1 MKGSTTFWVACIK
14 RLAWAA
20 ALWAASGSW
29 MHGEAPIGFDG
40 MNRPGTKARAA
51 VAPHITALRSGC
63 LAEGTLHLVGMRLV
77 PPAERID
84 VPAGATLLVP
94 IPLVI
99 GDRAASATELAD
111 LFPREAQ
118 LEGLLTGPGLPAT
131 PLVGAIGSG
140 LPVPALGAA
149 GDYLVSGIRISR
161 GGTTL
166 LDAAGASL
174 SIRCL
179 GEVLVNAVT
188 STPMTM
194 DEIRASG
201 IQLGQGDYVAT
212 RFTLAL
218 AIGSKRVNLKVPVAI
233 PVYNGQESIVGEPSL
248 ERLELDAAGTDLI
261 PDLQVA
267 VGGMS
272 PPSTFSL
279 ARPGLAHLARHAFK
293 SLVVI
298 PGSIGYLQQ
307 FFKAQ
312 VVVLNALPKDR
323 PEYTSYRVGN
333 LSAIL
338 NIPASESTALIP
350 GSPLV
355 QGLSG
360 EGGNSVGP
368 GETAAGTWI
377 VKGARE
383 GSHLLEFQIQGE
395 FTGGALTGPVPILGT
410 ARTKVLVRNPKF
422 DLLLVHPEV
431 VLRGETYILE
441 ARLTNTSGILA
452 NGISVGLDQAR
463 MGGARI
469 VGPSTLTVDTLA
481 PGETTGLKFRLRAL
495 RNGTVIASYL
505 FSESGG
511 IGFQLAAGLGERNVR
526 LNPDTLL
533 LPQSLDPLPE
543 ALRDAMLRVLGQA
556 WSIATTKGSLPP
568 GVLPVRASTVTGNL
582 GSALAEAGLFLSMG
596 TERERVWAM
605 LWRAFTQSS
614 DAGFDQLLRSTEAG
628 AELRRELLGARAAW
642 AGGGSLTDRLGL
654 LAAWNLEGE
663 LPVLAAIEGGGEGLQ
678 VAFLGVDGS
687 QSRATAKETMLGGAW
702 SAFALDGASMLLQQR
717 FPSGGGQLRVAN
729 GGTTS
734 QDLRITVATPLD
746 NPALPATLNTYHLI
760 LPPGSVATIEL
771 GRLRGPPAVISQPG
785 GGTSSAVAES
795 TSDIHPESFRVLS
808 VHRYDLSMDPHATPF
823 GTHVMVLFNKPNR
836 PIHLP
841 DGDPGFR
848 IGSALVQVEGNRLW
862 QKVLPV
868 NPETGL
874 APPSPPAVVQCLPR
888 VVSVYLERPV
898 GPDIPRNLTLS
909 GEWASAEGEGLA
921 PCAFPILC
929 GEVPGGAQVRG
940 KVRTATGEPMAA
952 TLTYWHFVAAEEGGV
967 DLYSGEAFED
977 SYWALVS
984 NNIEVGA
991 DGSFQFDYIP
1001 QRAKTAQGMFTLEA
1015 RTVEGAAYGSA
1026 AVLGN
1031 GQKLDMDV
1039 VLEGRGDVLGRIVD
1053 GSGLPIAG
1061 ADVALYSE
1069 QASSGGSL
1077 DRNESRVL
1085 QTGKDGTF
1093 HIPKVL
1099 AGAFSLR
1106 LRKGDRGAARSSAM
1120 PAEGGRVDLGDIR
1133 LDAATGTLRVLVL
1146 NADGTPSPN
1155 QKALLGIPA
1164 GLLRSGT
1171 QVDFLY
1177 VESAGADASGRIA
1190 FSQVPAGDVSVR
1202 LPYKSGQGPVWYG
1215 FLKPGEGLDLTLRL
1229 LDPRQLARISVEVR
1243 DAAGSPVPGAGLA
1256 LLYGGQRDTWNA
1268 RTDTN
1273 GQAALPAL
1281 PDKPFGVIV
1290 HHPDWPP
1297 EGTASPTL
1305 VPRSG
1310 ENLVMQVNLPP
1321 RCAVEGRITRPDGTP
1336 VVGAYIAIPP
1346 VYNAPARNRLVRTDT
1361 KGAYRLVG
1369 LATDRGERLACVG
1382 PELATGVNQAVQ
1394 GNAEHAQHL
1403 DLQLPFV
1410 GTNSLKGRVK
1420 QPGASG
1426 LPAVADL
1433 EAYGFLPDIA
1443 PSPQGNPGWGLPVAV
1458 LGGVTRSGADGSY
1471 RIDGLPSGPF
1481 TLQASNVFFPDWVR
1495 TTGEFRGP
1503 AETLERDL
1511 TLVARPAG
1519 ALEGQIHLP
1528 DGQSPG
1534 PGGVRVTVTGARIGE
1549 LMVESGADGRYAF
1562 PQALPAGDY
1571 TLRADDPKSGAIS
1584 VEFLRLPANASLIHN
1599 IRLWGRG
1606 RLTVRVQDSNGR
1618 ILQDGTV
1625 TLLHNLQAAAAA
1637 SDFPPLGQR
1646 LQASSNGTLLWEDL
1660 LEGRVKVHLQDP
1672 NGLQG
1677 VAATEIPFGGGDAEV
1692 VVRLQPVG
1700 NLRGMLLQ
1708 PDGTAVPAGRVDAY
1722 QGGRWL
1728 GLSHTQQEGVVG
1740 HFAFTGLPTG
1750 VVLLEGWDP
1759 DTRQTCRATA
1769 QVREN
1774 QTTELVLT
1782 SNDLGQVDIRVSKA
1796 AVPVERAT
1804 LQVRYLGGSALSF
1817 RTEATTDA
1825 GGRATFMLPP
1835 GDFAIQATDPITLA
1849 TGALSFTRTPGQGP
1863 LDLEVGLRPTRDVVV
1878 TVAPPRGWTG
1888 TLGGWRLQASKSSH
1902 PLRTATLNDQG
1913 GSTLTA
1919 MMADSY
1925 TLTLWDASGRFR
1937 GSRSTTVV
1945 EGQGPQEVAV
1955 QALARGP
1962 FQVTLQDAHGAPV
1975 AVGRVQARAPG
1986 DASTSLPELG
1996 TDPDGKVTYPSILEG
2011 PVEAVAW
2018 SEDRRLHAQGG
2029 TSLKSEG
2036 TVADLVLSLGPSA
2049 RFQGILSRSGG
2060 QPVPWTLVSYRS
2072 EGLRVAGQL
2081 ATDGTGRFTSPTLPL
2096 GTYLLSADDGH
2107 GRVGSR
2113 PLVMDAVD
2121 GLVDAD
2127 FSLGGSGGFQ
2137 GTVVDPLRSNVP
2149 SVAVELWMQN
2159 LIFASSTVDPAG
2171 TFLLRDIPVG
2181 KPMTVK
2187 VRMDDGVTF
2196 AYSGSLSL
2204 DSDGSMET
2212 RTLHLE
2218 PRPHLEG
2225 HTLAVGGGT
2234 HRSMNVQ
2241 LYDKAGT
2248 RLLRRATTSADHPT
2262 FQFAYLEPG
2271 EYDLRGYDQ
2280 VSLLARRTVTV
2291 AAAPA
2296 VQTADLTA
2304 WSARDLKLQL
2314 KYPDG
2319 SVLAA
2324 KGHAKLTPILAPAD
2338 AREGDFDANGNL
2350 VLKGL
2355 PLGEA
2360 RLEVNGVRNQP
2371 PIAVI
2376 LTLVTGSGPQEV
2388 DVAALGEG
2396 SLKVRLKTDAGR
2408 DLTGGILV
2416 ARSAGSPDW
2425 VGAAQADGSFQI
2437 EQVWVGRDLQLSAS
2451 GFGVLRAAPAARI
2464 ASHGQTLE
2472 VTWPAPD
2479 QGSLRGTVS
2488 AAGGQPASGASVFLN
2503 GNGPQTT
2510 DAAGSYR
2517 FDAVT
2522 AAGFHTIRAEGIGS
2536 SPEWVAV
2543 QAQVAADGE
2552 LKVVDLR
2559 LPGTG
2564 TVRVTTQDRHG
2575 NPAPGVGIVVTT
2587 QDRRDAERTAIS
2599 DPSGQALLENV
2610 MAATIAAKA
2619 TLEGRLV
2626 QANGTLH
2633 SGSSLALDLRAPDA
2647 TLVRGSIRRAGA
2659 AVPWPS
2665 GTVAR
2670 IAGHSVEL
2678 RSDGTLGETLDL
2690 LYSAVPMTVEVQLPD
2705 GGRRF
2710 AFAGVPMVKNGDTE
2724 LDLVAPPFGTV
2735 LVTVSKPGGGVASG
2749 AHVQGDGGL
2758 RATTDAS
2765 GTCLFADLDRGA
2777 RTFHAVSGDA
2787 AGQASGDLG
2796 EDGQQLSVQIALG
2809 GRLDVSG
2816 RYLDRSGIPLLLFQ
2830 DGPRI
2835 FGTWEKST
2843 PNWVLDGDLAELAFK
2858 APVKDSTGTV
2868 KATIEATFTPDG
2880 RSLAGSALPLEN
2892 AWSADRRPGVAV
2904 VIEPASVVQRLSSRK
2919 PFKAFVAGASEKGV
2933 EWSASA
2939 GSIAADG
2946 VFTAPAEPGPVVL
2959 TARSLADPAQQAK
2972 AAVEVRRPIVLN
2984 PSSLVLQPG
2993 QQAIV
2998 QAVLADV
3005 EPADLVWSAT
3015 AGILSPAPDNR
3026 SVRFTAPEVA
3036 GDLVLTVTSDRES
3049 GVRAS
3054 LTIVVV
3060 KGTIGLTPESGQ
3072 LYRGEKVRIWAT
3084 VSGLA
3089 DTRLDWTAT
3098 AGTLAGSG
3106 LDVDFTPPQADGPVT
3121 VTASSPTNPAVKGSA
3136 TFQVVRRGTLTLQ
3149 VATEEGRPLQGKT
3162 ISLGWAEGGRSQ
3174 SLVGTSLAFYDLP
3187 VGTPITLKDSSVS
3200 TGPWNPLLPE
3210 QTFTLSSGEA
3220 KSLTL
3225 SVPMGRMTVQVNR
3238 SGAPLADVRVELSI
3252 AGKPRV
3258 WPWVGGAHG
3267 YGNYT
3272 DSSGRLAVSDV
3283 PMHVAVEAT
3292 LTWQGRTLPRTFT
3305 LSSGSE
3311 TWPIAWPDHRLVLRI
3326 SRGGKPVEGV
3336 RVDLAGAVN
3345 LLEQGPSDSA
3355 GLVTLTDLPD
3365 HAAITA
3371 TLRRHPATLVRE
3383 ILLTQ
3388 SETILDVEWPP
3399 LAEVRVELMRPN
3411 GQALPPSGWSW
3422 SILPGGEGEPPTGD
3436 GPRQTW
3442 VDLPQGTEQRIA
3454 GACAVLFQ
3462 GSPVFLCTPWSAGVT
3477 FTPGQASEVRSLTL
3491 PALASVRFVF
3501 KDRSGQVLTGP
3512 VKGGSLMLRL
3522 KDAACGGPTLAV
3534 SEFSQAVLP
3543 EIVPEG
3549 THTFELHSWPWG
3561 MLAPVRV
3568 TITAADD
3575 GKEILA
3581 PVVLPWS
3588 VSSLD
3593 LQIRAGD
3600 HATPVPDADLVLLRA
3615 DGSEAVLAR
3624 SSAWDAERGTLLEL
3638 HGPDQE
3644 DVTLQARFRPRRQP
3658 VPLRSPALAFRTG
3671 GNLKAILEIPLTVVR
3686 TRLTGTDGSALEAQG
3701 LVALGEGEP
3710 GQPDRCP
3717 TVDLGGVKHG
3727 VLLGEPASSRVALG
3741 LYDPDSGLGQ
3751 RVTIT
3756 VPALG
3761 SIHTEE
3767 RALAPHAWLRS
3778 ASLASTSGESPLRLL
3793 LAMDAEAPGMVWPDG
3808 SSWLWDGS
3816 GFTALPLAAWLS
3828 EEGLR
3833 PGYRVDYWDPTE
3845 VPDLEDPPQPTGR
3858 WLPQVRVPLTGGL
3871 WAAEWNLRGT
3881 AVEDGSGAPAY
3892 VAVEAQA
3899 GRWGR
3904 LPLEAKAGE
3913 ELSVELVEST
3923 PAWVPAQVRMLGL
3936 SEQPLLV
3943 EAQRNLR
3950 LGLRPHPG
3958 PWAWELPVGAGPDEQ
3973 GWWSA
3978 ILPVQI
3984 PLLLESFPWD
3994 CGKAGTWWSGSLAF
4008 TATQPPP
4015 AVVPVLTLQETPLP
4029 PCPPPVPVPAG
4040 SPRRNRSQASRRSRL
4055 P

>member
-1 MKGSTTFWVACIK
+1 VKGSTTYWVACIK
-14 RLAWAA
+14 RFAWAA
-20 ALWAASGSW
+20 ALWATSGSW
-29 MHGEAPIGFDG
+29 MEAGAPIGLGG
-40 MNRPGTKARAA
+40 MNRPGPKARAA
-51 VAPHITALRSGC
+51 VALPATALRSGS

-77 PPAERID
+77 PPAQRID

-94 IPLVI
+94 IPVVI
-99 GDRAASATELAD
+99 GERAASASELAD

-118 LEGLLTGPGLPAT
+118 LEGLLTGPGLAAT
-131 PLVGAIGSG
+131 PLAGAIGSG
-140 LPVPALGAA
+140 IPVPALGVA
-149 GDYLVSGIRISR
+149 GDYKVSGIRISR

-218 AIGSKRVNLKVPVAI
+218 AIGSKQVSLKVPVAI
-233 PVYNGQESIVGEPSL
+233 PVYNGQESLVGEPSL
-248 ERLELDAAGTDLI
+248 ERLELDAAGTELI

-279 ARPGLAHLARHAFK
+279 ARPGLAHVARHAFK

-312 VVVLNALPKDR
+312 VVVLNALPNDH
-323 PEYTSYRVGN
+323 PEYASYRVGN
-333 LSAIL
+333 LSATL
-338 NIPASESTALIP
+338 HIPASESTGLVP

-395 FTGGALTGPVPILGT
+395 FTGGALSGPVPILGT

-422 DLLLVHPEV
+422 DLLLVHPEA
-431 VLRGETYILE
+431 VLRGETYVLE
-441 ARLTNTSGILA
+441 ARLTNASGALA
-452 NGISVGLDQAR
+452 NGVSVSLDQAR

-469 VGPSTLTVDTLA
+469 VGPSSLTVDTLA
-481 PGETTGLKFRLRAL
+481 PGETASLKFQLRAL

-505 FSESGG
+505 YSEAGG

-526 LNPDTLL
+526 LNPDSLL
-533 LPQSLDPLPE
+533 LPQTLDPLPE
-543 ALRDAMLRVLGQA
+543 ALREAILRVLGQA
-556 WSIATTKGSLPP
+556 WSVATTKGSLPP

-582 GSALAEAGLFLSMG
+582 RDALAEAGLFLSMG
-596 TERERVWAM
+596 AERERIWSL
-605 LWRAFTQSS
+605 LWRAFTQNA

-628 AELRRELLGARAAW
+628 ADLRRELLAARAGW
-642 AGGGSLTDRLGL
+642 AGGGSLSSRLGL
-654 LAAWNLEGE
+654 LATWNLERE
-663 LPVLAAIEGGGEGLQ
+663 LPVLAAVEAAGPGLQ
-678 VAFLGVDGS
+678 VAFLGADGS
-687 QSRATAKETMLGGAW
+687 ESRGTASEALLGGAW
-702 SAFALDGASMLLQQR
+702 SAIALDGTSMLLQHR
-717 FPSGGGQLRVAN
+717 LPPGGGQLRLSN
-729 GGTTS
+729 GGAAS
-734 QDLRITVATPLD
+734 QDLRISVAAPLD
-746 NPALPATLNTYHLI
+746 NPALPPTLNTYHLV
-760 LPPGSVATIEL
+760 LPTGAEAALDL
-771 GRLRGPPAVISQPG
+771 GRLRGPPAVISRPG
-785 GGTSSAVAES
+785 GGSTMAVAES
-795 TSDIHPESFRVLS
+795 TSDIQAEGFRVLS

-823 GTHVMVLFNKPNR
+823 GTHVMVLFNRPNR
-836 PIHLP
+836 PLRLP
-841 DGDPGFR
+841 DGEPGFR
-848 IGSALVQVEGNRLW
+848 LGSELVQVEGNRLW
-862 QKVLPV
+862 QKALPV
-868 NPETGL
+868 DPETGI

-898 GPDIPRNLTLS
+898 GPDIPRNLALS
-909 GEWASAEGEGLA
+909 GAWASAEGEGLE
-921 PCAFPILC
+921 PRAFPILC
-929 GEVPGGAQVRG
+929 GQVPGGAEVRG
-940 KVRTATGEPMAA
+940 RVRKATGEPLAA
-952 TLTYWHFVAAEEGGV
+952 TLSYWHFVAAEEGGV

-991 DGSFQFDYIP
+991 DGAFQFDYIP
-1001 QRAKTAQGMFTLEA
+1001 QRAKTAQGLFTLEA
-1015 RTVEGAAYGSA
+1015 RTAEGAAYGSA
-1026 AVLGN
+1026 SVLGS
-1031 GQKLDMDV
+1031 GQKLELDV

-1069 QASSGGSL
+1069 QTSSGGSL

-1085 QTGKDGTF
+1085 QTGQDGTF

-1120 PAEGGRVDLGDIR
+1120 PAEGGRVDLGDIK

-1146 NADGTPSPN
+1146 NADGSPSPN

-1177 VESAGADASGRIA
+1177 VDSAGADASGRIA
-1190 FSQVPAGDVSVR
+1190 FTQVPAGDVSVR
-1202 LPYKSGQGPVWYG
+1202 LPYKSGQGPAWYG
-1215 FLKPGEGLDLTLRL
+1215 FLKPGEVVDLTLKL
-1229 LDPRQLARISVEVR
+1229 LDPRQLARVSVDVR
-1243 DAAGSPVPGAGLA
+1243 DAEGAAVAGARLA
-1256 LLYGGQRDTWNA
+1256 LLYGGQRDTWIA
-1268 RTDTN
+1268 QTDRN
-1273 GQAALPAL
+1273 GQASLPAL
-1281 PDKPFGVIV
+1281 PDKPYGVVV

-1297 EGTASPTL
+1297 EGVASPTL

-1310 ENLVMQVNLPP
+1310 ENLVLKVDLPP
-1321 RCAVEGRITRPDGTP
+1321 RCAVEGRVTRPDGSP
-1336 VVGAYIAIPP
+1336 VVGAYVAIPP
-1346 VYNAPARNRLVRTDT
+1346 VFNAPARNRLVRTDMQ
-1361 KGAYRLVG
+1361 GAYRLVG
-1369 LATDRGERLACVG
+1369 LATDRGERIACVG
-1382 PELATGVNQAVQ
+1382 PELATGVNQAIQ
-1394 GNAEHAQHL
+1394 GNAEHAQL
-1403 DLQLPFV
+1403 LNLQLPFV

-1433 EAYGFLPDIA
+1433 EAYGFLPDIT
-1443 PSPQGNPGWGLPVAV
+1443 PSPQGNPNWGLPVAV
-1458 LGGVTRSGADGSY
+1458 LGGVTRSGADGTY
-1471 RIDGLPSGPF
+1471 RIDGLSSGPF
-1481 TLQASNVFFPDWVR
+1481 TLQASNVFFPDWVK

-1503 AETLERDL
+1503 AETLDRDL

-1519 ALEGQIHLP
+1519 ALEGQVHLP

-1549 LMVESGADGRYAF
+1549 LTVETAADGRYAF

-1571 TLRADDPKSGAIS
+1571 VLRAEEPRSGAIS
-1584 VEFLRLPANASLIHN
+1584 VESLRLPADTSLIHN

-1606 RLTVRVQDSNGR
+1606 RLTVRVQDSSGR
-1618 ILQDGTV
+1618 SLRDGTV
-1625 TLLHNLQAAAAA
+1625 TLQHSLQTSAAAG
-1637 SDFPPLGQR
+1637 DFPPLGQR
-1646 LQASSNGTLLWEDL
+1646 LQGSSNGTLQWEDL

-1677 VAATEIPFGGGDAEV
+1677 AATTEIPFGGGDAEV

-1708 PDGTAVPAGRVDAY
+1708 PDGTAVPSGRVDAY

-1728 GLSHTQQEGVVG
+1728 GLSHTQQEGVAG
-1740 HFAFTGLPTG
+1740 RFAFAGLPTG
-1750 VVLLEGWDP
+1750 VVVLEGWDP
-1759 DTRQTCRATA
+1759 DTRQTCRATV
-1769 QVREN
+1769 QVLEA

-1925 TLTLWDASGRFR
+1925 TLTLWDASGCFR
-1937 GSRSTTVV
+1937 GARSTTVV
-1945 EGQGPQEVAV
+1945 EGQGAQEVGF

-1975 AVGRVQARAPG
+1975 PAGRVQARASG
-1986 DASTSLPELG
+1986 DVSVSLPELG
-1996 TDPDGKVTYPSILEG
+1996 TDPAGRVTYPSILEG

-2018 SEDRRLHAQGG
+2018 SEDRRFQAQGG
-2029 TSLKSEG
+2029 TSLLAEG
-2036 TVADLVLSLGPSA
+2036 TVADLVLSLGPSG
-2049 RFQGILSRSGG
+2049 RFKGILSRPGG
-2060 QPVPWTLVSYRS
+2060 QPVPWTLVNYRS

-2081 ATDGTGRFTSPTLPL
+2081 ATDGAGRFTSPALPL
-2096 GTYLLSADDGH
+2096 GAYLMSADDGH
-2107 GRVGSR
+2107 GRAGSKSFV
-2113 PLVMDAVD
+2113 LDAVD
-2121 GLVDAD
+2121 GWIDVD

-2137 GTVVDPLRSNVP
+2137 GTVVDPLRSQVP
-2149 SVAVELWMQN
+2149 PVAVELWMQN
-2159 LIFASSTVDPAG
+2159 LLVASATVDAEG
-2171 TFLLRDIPVG
+2171 AFLFRDLPLG
-2181 KPMTVK
+2181 RPMAVK

-2196 AYSGSLSL
+2196 AFSGGLTL
-2204 DSDGSMET
+2204 DSDGAMVT
-2212 RTLHLE
+2212 RTLELE

-2225 HTLAVGGGT
+2225 HTLAVGGGA
-2234 HRSMNVQ
+2234 HRSMNVR
-2241 LYDKAGT
+2241 LYDLDGT
-2248 RLLRRATTSADHPT
+2248 RLLRKATTSADHPT
-2262 FQFAYLEPG
+2262 FQLAYLEPG
-2271 EYDLRGYDQ
+2271 EYDLRGYDE
-2280 VSLLARRTVTV
+2280 VRLLARRRVTVT
-2291 AAAPA
+2291 AAPT
-2296 VQTADLTA
+2296 VQAADLTA
-2304 WSARDLKLQL
+2304 WAARDLKLQL
-2314 KYPDG
+2314 KFPDG

-2324 KGHAKLTPILAPAD
+2324 TGHARLTPLLAPAD
-2338 AREGDFDANGNL
+2338 VREGEFESNGAL

-2371 PIAVI
+2371 PMALA
-2376 LTLVTGSGPQEV
+2376 LTVVAGDGSQEV
-2388 DVAALGEG
+2388 EVPAVGVG
-2396 SLKVRLKTDAGR
+2396 SLRVRLRTDAGR

-2425 VGAAQADGSFQI
+2425 VGAAEADGSYRVD
-2437 EQVWVGRDLQLSAS
+2437 QVWAGRDLQLAAI
-2451 GFGVLRAAPAARI
+2451 GFGVLRAAPVVRI
-2464 ASHGQTLE
+2464 ASHGQTLD

-2479 QGSLRGTVS
+2479 QGSIQGTVVG
-2488 AAGGQPASGASVFLN
+2488 ADGKPAPGAGVFLD
-2503 GNGPQTT
+2503 GSGHQAT
-2510 DAAGSYR
+2510 DAAGTYS
-2517 FDAVT
+2517 FGAVT
-2522 AAGFHTIRAEGIGS
+2522 TGSLHTVRAEGAGS

-2552 LKVVDLR
+2552 SKVVDLR

-2587 QDRRDAERTAIS
+2587 QGRRDAERTAIS
-2599 DPSGQALLENV
+2599 DPSGKALLDNV

-2626 QANGTLH
+2626 QASGTLV

-2659 AVPWPS
+2659 AVPWPA

-2670 IAGHSVEL
+2670 IAGQSVEL

-2710 AFAGVPMVKNGDTE
+2710 AFAGVPMAKNGATE
-2724 LDLVAPPFGTV
+2724 LNLVAPPFGTV
-2735 LVTVSKPGGGVASG
+2735 LMTVLKPGGGAASG

-2765 GTCLFADLDRGA
+2765 GTCLFADLDPGA

-2796 EDGQQLSVQIALG
+2796 VDGQQLSVQIALG

-2816 RYLDRSGIPLLLFQ
+2816 RYLDRFGIPLLLFQ
-2830 DGPRI
+2830 DGARV

-2919 PFKAFVAGASEKGV
+2919 SFKAFVAGASEKGV

-2946 VFTAPAEPGPVVL
+2946 VFTAPAEPGTVVL
-2959 TARSLADPAQQAK
+2959 TAQSLADPAQQAN
-2972 AAVEVRRPIVLN
+2972 ATVEVRRPIVLS

-2993 QQAIV
+2993 QQATV
-2998 QAVLADV
+2998 QAVLAEVD
-3005 EPADLVWSAT
+3005 PADLVWSAT
-3015 AGILSPAPDNR
+3015 AGTLLPAPDNR

-3036 GDLVLTVTSDRES
+3036 GDLVLTVASARES
-3049 GVRAS
+3049 SVTAALPIG
-3054 LTIVVV
+3054 VV
-3060 KGTIGLTPESGQ
+3060 KGAINLSPESGQ
-3072 LYRGEKVRIWAT
+3072 IYRGEKIRILAT

-3089 DTRLDWTAT
+3089 DTRLDWNAT

-3106 LDVDFTPPQADGPVT
+3106 LDVGFTPPQADGPVT
-3121 VTASSPTNPAVKGSA
+3121 VTAASPTNPAVKGSA

-3187 VGTPITLKDSSVS
+3187 VGTPITLKDSSVT

-3272 DSSGRLAVSDV
+3272 DGSGQLGVSDV
-3283 PMHVAVEAT
+3283 PMHVPVEAA
-3292 LTWQGRTLPRTFT
+3292 LTWQGRTLTRTFT

-3345 LLEQGPSDSA
+3345 LLEQGPSDPA
-3355 GLVTLTDLPD
+3355 GLVTLVDLPD
-3365 HAAITA
+3365 QAAFTA

-3388 SETILDVEWPP
+3388 NETTLDVEWPP
-3399 LAEVRVELMRPN
+3399 LAEVRVDLKRRN
-3411 GQALPPSGWSW
+3411 GQPLPTGGWTW
-3422 SILPGGEGEPPTGD
+3422 TALPGGEGEPPPGD
-3436 GPRQTW
+3436 GPGQTW
-3442 VDLPQGTEQRIA
+3442 VDLPQGTEQRIT
-3454 GACAVLFQ
+3454 GACTLAFQ
-3462 GSPVFLCTPWSAGVT
+3462 GSPAFPCSPWSAGLT
-3477 FTPGQASEVRSLTL
+3477 FTPGQAAEARSLTL

-3501 KDRSGQVLTGP
+3501 EDRSGQVLSGP

-3522 KDAACGGPTLAV
+3522 QDADCGGPTLAV
-3534 SEFSQAVLP
+3534 RDFGQATLP

-3561 MLAPVRV
+3561 TLAPVRV
-3568 TITAADD
+3568 TVTAADD
-3575 GKEILA
+3575 GKEILV

-3600 HATPVPDADLVLLRA
+3600 HVTPVPEADLVLLRA
-3615 DGSEAVLAR
+3615 DGGEAILAR

-3658 VPLRSPALAFRTG
+3658 VPLRSPELPFRTG
-3671 GNLKAILEIPLTVVR
+3671 GTLKATLEIPLTVVR

-3717 TVDLGGVKHG
+3717 TVDLGGVRHG
-3727 VLLGEPASSRVALG
+3727 VLLGEPASSKVALG

-3751 RVTIT
+3751 RVAVT

-3761 SIHTEE
+3761 AAHAEE
-3767 RALAPHAWLRS
+3767 RALDPHAWLRS
-3778 ASLASTSGESPLRLL
+3778 ASLLTSIGERPQRLL
-3793 LAMDAEAPGMVWPDG
+3793 LGLEAEAPGMVWPAAA
-3808 SSWLWDGS
+3808 SWLWEGS
-3816 GFTALPLAAWLS
+3816 GFTMLPVAAGLS

-3833 PGYRVDYWDPTE
+3833 PAFSQEYWDPAE

-3858 WLPQVRVPLTGGL
+3858 WLPQVRVPLSGGL
-3871 WAAEWNLRGT
+3871 WAAEWKLRGT

-3892 VAVEAQA
+3892 VAVEAQT

-3904 LPLEAKAGE
+3904 LPVEAKAGE
-3913 ELSVELVEST
+3913 ELSVELVEAT
-3923 PAWVPAQVRMLGL
+3923 PAWVPVQVRMLGL
-3936 SEQPLLV
+3936 TEQPLPV

-3958 PWAWELPVGAGPDEQ
+3958 PWTWELPVGAGPDEQ

-3978 ILPVQI
+3978 LLPVQI
-3984 PLLLESFPWD
+3984 PLLLESLPWD
-3994 CGKAGTWWSGSLAF
+3994 CGRAGSWWAGALAF
-4008 TATQPPP
+4008 TPTQPPP
-4015 AVVPVLTLQETPLP
+4015 AVAPVLKLQETPLP
-4029 PCPPPVPVPAG
+4029 TCPPPLPPAAG
-4040 SPRRNRSQASRRSRL
+4040 SPRRNRPKATRRSCL